1 MTAPTFKELVQADIK
16 AVFLNPYEFGEAHTL
31 DGTEMIVVIDDLEHV
46 EREKKM
52 KSTMDGIFARQIF
65 LYVAAADFGEFPDQ
79 GRIINLDGSIY
90 TVVDATEESGIYGLT
105 LEANRA

>member
-1 MTAPTFKELVQADIK
+1 MTSPTFKELLQGDIK
-16 AVFLNPYEFGEAHTL
+16 AVFLNPYEFGEEHSI
-31 DGTEMIVVIDDLEHV
+31 DGTVMVAIIDDLENV

-52 KSTMDGIFARQIF
+52 KSTMDGIFARQVF
-65 LYVAAADFGEFPDQ
+65 LYVAASDFGDFPDQ
-79 GRIINLDGSIY
+79 GRIINLDGDIY